1 MQTTPLI
8 AGKRALPVYPSDNTD
23 IPFPQPVASGI
34 TDSPTAFQLNDS
46 THTTPFTEVVKAG
59 DIVYNVS
66 AGLSATVVRVLNV
79 NQILLNTDI
88 FVGINQDYVIYA
100 SSNDTA
106 NEGCIIYVG
115 GQGNNEDVKV
125 TTIGGDVVV
134 FHKAPLG
141 SYLPIVVSKVWA
153 TGTTATNLVAIW

>member
-23 IPFPQPVASGI
+23 IPFPQPVESGL
-34 TDSPTAFQLNDS
+34 SENPTLFQLIDS
-46 THTTPFTEVVKAG
+46 TKTFAQVNAG

-66 AGLSATVVRVLNV
+66 VGLSATVIRVEGPNS
-79 NQILLNTDI
+79 ILLNTDI
-88 FVGINQDYVIYA
+88 FYDPGQQYVIYA

-141 SYLPIVVSKVWA
+141 GYLPIVVSKVWA

>member
-23 IPFPQPVASGI
+23 IPFPQPVHSGI
-34 TDSPTAFQLNDS
+34 SDSPALFLLNDNS
-46 THTTPFTEVVKAG
+46 VLTPFTQVNAG

-66 AGLSATVVRVLNV
+66 VGLSATVIRVEGPNS
-79 NQILLNTDI
+79 ILLNTDI
-88 FVGINQDYVIYA
+88 FYDPGQQYVIYA